1 MTRAKKP
8 RKPRK
13 PTRPKKPK
21 KPTKPTKPTKPKR
34 PTKPQKPL
42 LEEISQED
50 LEAIVLRAKAALS
63 EEEHGKLKAAVDTLS
78 YLTQALE
85 AKGASIRRLRKLLF
99 GASTEKTSQVLGDDS
114 SDKDDDADTTPA
126 AGDEATDGQEEQADA
141 KPDKKKRKGH
151 GRNSAKDYKGAD
163 KVTVPLESLKRGD
176 RCPECLRG
184 KLYPMAEPAVMV
196 RVRGVAPLSATV
208 YERQRLRCNL
218 CGQVF
223 TAKAPSGVGA
233 AKYDETASSM
243 IGLLKYGCGLPFNRL
258 ERLERDLGI
267 PLPAG
272 TQWEVVHRAADK
284 LDPAYQEL
292 IRLAAQ
298 GEVLHNDDTTMK
310 ILDLDPGGTSRW
322 AGHDDDGD
330 EVGDDR
336 TGVYTSGILSVTGG
350 QKVALFFT
358 GRRHA
363 GENLSRVLAKRASEL
378 PVPVQMCDG
387 LSHNTAGD
395 FDTLVA
401 NCMAH
406 ARRKF
411 VDVADSF
418 PQQVRHVLLQLRKV
432 YKTDALARSEEMTPQ
447 QRLDLH
453 QAHSGPVMK
462 ELKKWLKAQLEDKKV
477 EPNSTLGD
485 AIAYMQKHWERL
497 TLFLRVAGA
506 PVDNNIVERALK
518 KAILHRKNAL
528 FYKTEN
534 GAGVGD
540 LFMSLIHTCEMC
552 GADPFDYMV
561 ALQRQAGRVAETPA
575 AWLPW
580 NYKETLASLVA
591 DNL

>member
-1 MTRAKKP
+1 MSGRGKRPKRPKKP

-13 PTRPKKPK
+13 PR
-21 KPTKPTKPTKPKR
+21 KPKR
-34 PTKPQKPL
+34 PTKRKKPL
-42 LEEISQED
+42 LEEISQQE
-50 LEAIVLRAKAALS
+50 LESIVLRARTAALS
-63 EEEHGKLKAAVDTLS
+63 EEDHGKLKAAVDTLS

-99 GASTEKTSQVLGDDS
+99 GASTEKTSQVLGDEGTDNDDGADS
-114 SDKDDDADTTPA
+114 A
-126 AGDEATDGQEEQADA
+126 AQGGGEANGSEQEQADG

-151 GRNSAKDYKGAD
+151 GKNGAKDYTGAD
-163 KVTVPLESLKRGD
+163 KVTVPHESLSPGD

-196 RVRGVAPLSATV
+196 RVRGMAPLSATV
-208 YERQRLRCNL
+208 YERERLRCNL

-243 IGLLKYGCGLPFNRL
+243 IGMLKYGCGFPFNRL
-258 ERLERDLGI
+258 QRLERDLGI
-267 PLPAG
+267 PLPAS
-272 TQWEVVHRAADK
+272 TQWEVVEQAADK
-284 LDPAYQEL
+284 MAPAYQEL
-292 IRLAAQ
+292 IRQAAQ
-298 GEVLHNDDTTMK
+298 GKLLHNDDTTMK
-310 ILDLDPGGTSRW
+310 ILELDPGGTNRW
-322 AGHDDDGD
+322 AGQDDDGD

-350 QKVALFFT
+350 HKVALFFT

-363 GENLSRVLAKRASEL
+363 GENLERVLAKRAAEL
-378 PVPVQMCDG
+378 PVPIQMCDG

-395 FDTLVA
+395 FDTLLA

-406 ARRKF
+406 SRRKY
-411 VDVADSF
+411 VEVADNF
-418 PQQVRHVLLQLRKV
+418 PEQVKHVLLQLRKV
-432 YKTDALARSEEMTPQ
+432 YKTDALARSEKMTPQ
-447 QRLDLH
+447 QRLELH
-453 QAHSGPVMK
+453 QAHSGPVMQDLEK
-462 ELKKWLKAQLEDKKV
+462 WLQTQLKKKLV

-485 AIAYMQKHWERL
+485 AIAYMQKHWQEL
-497 TLFLRVAGA
+497 TLFLRVPGA
-506 PVDNNIVERALK
+506 PLDNNIVERALK

-540 LFMSLIHTCEMC
+540 LFMSLIHTCELC

-561 ALQRQAGRVAETPA
+561 ALQLHAETVAEAPA
-575 AWLPW
+575 SWLPW
-580 NYKETLASLVA
+580 NYKETLDTLAGTP
-591 DNL
+591 